1 MSLLEELQS
10 EVRRIRAQ
18 EIQQDAE
25 LAAQQEFYEIQLRP
39 VMLRAYEYFAQ
50 IVENLNIVAPDIRAS
65 YPLNPLLQHGVSLNQ
80 SQYKFRADHK
90 DNPHQIDIFC
100 KCVLEKP
107 HEFYLSSPKAIQRQ
121 VELLDNYN
129 FPYHR
134 KNRLDRHHNIQGAI
148 IILEGPMMVH
158 IRIAASPAD
167 RSVHI
172 GLRNVEMQPVKR
184 HKFSPDAVDD
194 ELLERIAKVLIRK
207 EPVLVERSV
216 DTRFRDQLRDQIARD
231 KYETEQDIAQVYSER
246 EAEKTA
252 LKNARLIYR
261 AQRSVAERMR
271 EILQYFS
278 KN

>member
-1 MSLLEELQS
+1 
-10 EVRRIRAQ
+10 
-18 EIQQDAE
+18 
-25 LAAQQEFYEIQLRP
+25 
-39 VMLRAYEYFAQ
+39 
-50 IVENLNIVAPDIRAS
+50 
-65 YPLNPLLQHGVSLNQ
+65 
-80 SQYKFRADHK
+80 
-90 DNPHQIDIFC
+90 
-100 KCVLEKP
+100 
-107 HEFYLSSPKAIQRQ
+107 